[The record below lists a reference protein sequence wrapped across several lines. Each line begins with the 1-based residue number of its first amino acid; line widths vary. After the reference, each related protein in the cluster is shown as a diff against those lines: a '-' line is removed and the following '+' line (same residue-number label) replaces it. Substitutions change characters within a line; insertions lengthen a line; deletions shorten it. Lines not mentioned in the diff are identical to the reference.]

1 MNPKRTRVDIPP
13 LRIATAENAAAVDKN
28 PPLSILLQ
36 AVQDGLNSP
45 EKGGCVTFWMRM
57 GDLRSRIL
65 FLIARLEADTVSF
78 RQQSVGTGI

>member
-1 MNPKRTRVDIPP
+1 

-28 PPLSILLQ
+28 PPLSTLLQ

-57 GDLRSRIL
+57 GDLRSRFLI
-65 FLIARLEADTVSF
+65 LIARLEADAVSF
-78 RQQSVGTGI
+78 R